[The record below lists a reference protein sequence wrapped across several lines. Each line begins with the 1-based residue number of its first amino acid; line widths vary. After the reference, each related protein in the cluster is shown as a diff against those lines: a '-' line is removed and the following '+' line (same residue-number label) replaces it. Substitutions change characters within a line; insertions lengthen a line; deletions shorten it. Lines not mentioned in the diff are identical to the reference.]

1 MHYLLLFKKFYCW
14 PFSNITPLMQ
24 ENPNK
29 CFDVIS
35 KALVLTYFHLTK
47 GHVFSVIIVI
57 HFNKDLN
64 LKLFSKTVRT

>member
-47 GHVFSVIIVI
+47 GHVTKPRNNCCEFLVFCGVTLQSGTQ
-57 HFNKDLN
+57 L
-64 LKLFSKTVRT
+64 